1 MGLRDE
7 RVDVLLG
14 YYRTMV
20 LIRRF
25 ETRLEQIFLEGIV
38 RGTCHPCVGQEAT
51 AVGTCAALRPED
63 KVVSTHRGHGHF
75 IAKGGDPKRLMAEMF
90 GKVDGYSGGRGGSQ
104 HMACF
109 EISFLGSNGIT
120 GGGIPIATGVG
131 LAIQLQERDEIVVS
145 FFGDGAANQGTFHE
159 SLNMAA
165 IWKLPVVYV
174 CENNMYAMSTP
185 FCEAFAVADIARRG
199 DAYGIPW
206 RIVDGNDVLTVRNA
220 VSEAAEHARSGGG
233 PMLVECKTYRFCGHS
248 RGDPRLYRS
257 REEEAE
263 WMARCPIVT
272 FRKRLIDQGIA
283 SEEQL
288 AEIEVDAHEEIAE
301 AEQFARN
308 SPDPD
313 PATVEEGLF
322 A

>member
-1 MGLRDE
+1 MDE
-7 RVDVLLG
+7 DPQMLLG
-14 YYRTMV
+14 FYRTMI

-25 ETRLEQIFLEGIV
+25 ESRLEQIFLEGLV
-38 RGTCHPCVGQEAT
+38 RGTCHPCTGQEAT
-51 AVGTCAALRPED
+51 AVGTCAAIRPGD

-104 HMACF
+104 HMASF
-109 EISFLGSNGIT
+109 EIGFLGSNGIT
-120 GGGIPIATGVG
+120 GGGIPIATGAA
-131 LAIQLQERDEIVVS
+131 LAIQLQKRDDIVVS

-165 IWKLPVVYV
+165 VWRLPVIYL
-174 CENNMYAMSTP
+174 CENNLYAMSTP
-185 FCEAFAVADIARRG
+185 FREAFAISDIAQRADG
-199 DAYGIPW
+199 YGMPSE
-206 RIVDGNDVLTVRNA
+206 IVDGNDVIAVRDA
-220 VSEAAEHARSGGG
+220 VAEAADAARAGNG
-233 PMLVECKTYRFCGHS
+233 PTLIECKTYRFCGHS

-257 REEEAE
+257 RDEEAE
-263 WMARCPIVT
+263 WMARCPAGS
-272 FRKRLIDQGIA
+272 FRIRLLAEGA
-283 SEEQL
+283 ATEEQL
-288 AEIEVDAHEEIAE
+288 TEVESDVEREIAE
-301 AEQFARN
+301 AEEFARN